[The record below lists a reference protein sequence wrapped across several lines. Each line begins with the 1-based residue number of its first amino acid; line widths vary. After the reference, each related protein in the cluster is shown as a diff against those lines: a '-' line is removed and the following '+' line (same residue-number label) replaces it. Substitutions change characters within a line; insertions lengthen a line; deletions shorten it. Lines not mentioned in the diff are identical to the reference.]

1 MSEIGEIKTAIALMD
16 SMIRSGEDHSER
28 SLAILTEAREQ
39 LDALTTGSCDM
50 SFRVKPLEWGLTR
63 QMAEAYPVVGSVYR
77 IVRSSS
83 GGYNCN
89 KGGLSSRSVLTHDG
103 RSNHAT
109 TQDAKDAAQ
118 ADYERLILSALEQ
131 HKGGKK

>member
-1 MSEIGEIKTAIALMD
+1 
-16 SMIRSGEDHSER
+16 
-28 SLAILTEAREQ
+28 
-39 LDALTTGSCDM
+39 M
-50 SFRVKPLEWGLTR
+50 SFRVKPLEWGLTC

-89 KGGLSSRSVLTHDG
+89 KGGLSSRSVLTYDG
-103 RSNHAT
+103 RTNHAT
-109 TQDAKDAAQ
+109 IQDAKDAAQ

-131 HKGGKK
+131 HEGNET